1 MISDRTLADA
11 IWQRKPADARS
22 IEISH
27 SDRGWCVTIT
37 GGAVGVNATCVS
49 EIAPGLGEALAKA
62 NLSFKRALIVDRDRA
77 GVALA
82 YSADWGCD
90 AVRYELEGRN

>member
-1 MISDRTLADA
+1 MISDRQLAHE
-11 IWQRKPADARS
+11 IWTRKPDNARS
-22 IEISH
+22 IEIGH

-37 GGAVGVNATCVS
+37 GGAIGVNATCVS

-62 NLSFKRALIVDRDRA
+62 NVSFKRALIVDRDRA

-82 YSADWGCD
+82 YSSDWKVT
-90 AVRYELEGRN
+90 A